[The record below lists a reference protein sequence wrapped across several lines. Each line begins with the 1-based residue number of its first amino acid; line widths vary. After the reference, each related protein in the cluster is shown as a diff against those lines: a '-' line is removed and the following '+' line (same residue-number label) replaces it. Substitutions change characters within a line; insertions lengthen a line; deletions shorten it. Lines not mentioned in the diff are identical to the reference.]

1 MTPAQFEQSNI
12 TDKQHFI
19 TETNTAL
26 NENFVDFEDIDT
38 KKVNSFNAQRKLATT
53 NMLRNEYGFKG
64 HFKSAARGDK
74 KMVRVDGKSSVGD
87 DKLYDAI
94 TGVMK
99 FPQELG
105 LVSADFTKGIDSNM
119 KYALNNVLDIKF
131 YSDDTKSVY
140 ENLRKEVYRKGSNK
154 GLQATDVVVLGT
166 ISSENFTHFISYN
179 EIGFAYQELELV
191 QEKFFICA
199 NITDRKN
206 IKSSANYKYMKKID
220 FTTMT
225 QGDVEV
231 SLHVDSKF
239 NYVYLVFR
247 NQGDIVYIVS
257 QRKNLNTANCS
268 FINNKKFTI
277 LKNTKKS
284 L

>member
-19 TETNTAL
+19 TEANTAL
-26 NENFVDFEDIDT
+26 NDTFVDFEDIDT
-38 KKVNSFNAQRKLATT
+38 KKVNSFNAQRKLATA
-53 NMLRNEYGFKG
+53 NMARNEYGFKG

-105 LVSADFTKGIDSNM
+105 LLSTDFTKGIDSNM

-131 YSDDTKSVY
+131 YSDDTKLVY
-140 ENLRKEVYRKGSNK
+140 ENLRKDVYRKGSNK
-154 GLQATDVVVLGT
+154 ILQAKDVALGT

-231 SLHVDSKF
+231 SLHVDTKF
-239 NYVYLVFR
+239 NYVYLTFKNEGEV
-247 NQGDIVYIVS
+247 VYIVS

-277 LKNTKKS
+277 LENTKKS

>member
-19 TETNTAL
+19 TEANTAL
-26 NENFVDFEDIDT
+26 NDTFVDFEDIDT
-38 KKVNSFNAQRKLATT
+38 KKINSFNAQRKLATA

-74 KMVRVDGKSSVGD
+74 KMVRVDGKSSIGD

-94 TGVMK
+94 TGIMK

-154 GLQATDVVVLGT
+154 GLQATDVTLGT

-179 EIGFAYQELELV
+179 EIGFAYQELSVLML
-191 QEKFFICA
+191 KRTI
-199 NITDRKN
+199 NI
-206 IKSSANYKYMKKID
+206 
-220 FTTMT
+220 
-225 QGDVEV
+225 
-231 SLHVDSKF
+231 
-239 NYVYLVFR
+239 
-247 NQGDIVYIVS
+247 
-257 QRKNLNTANCS
+257 
-268 FINNKKFTI
+268 
-277 LKNTKKS
+277 
-284 L
+284 

>member
-19 TETNTAL
+19 TEANTAL
-26 NENFVDFEDIDT
+26 NDTFVDFEDIDT
-38 KKVNSFNAQRKLATT
+38 KKVNSFNAQRKLATA

-94 TGVMK
+94 TGIMK

-131 YSDDTKSVY
+131 YSDDTKSIY

-154 GLQATDVVVLGT
+154 GLQATDVVLGT

-179 EIGFAYQELELV
+179 EIGFAYQELELT

-199 NITDRKN
+199 NVKE
-206 IKSSANYKYMKKID
+206 NYKYMKKID
-220 FTTMT
+220 FVTMT

-231 SLHVDSKF
+231 SLHVDTKF
-239 NYVYLVFR
+239 NYVYLTFKNEGEV
-247 NQGDIVYIVS
+247 VYMVS
-257 QRKNLNTANCS
+257 QRRNLNTANCS

-277 LKNTKKS
+277 LENTKKI
-284 L
+284 LN

>member
-19 TETNTAL
+19 KEANTAL
-26 NENFVDFEDIDT
+26 NDTFVDFEDIDT
-38 KKVNSFNAQRKLATT
+38 KKVNSFNAARKLATA
-53 NMLRNEYGFKG
+53 NMVRNEFGFKG

-74 KMVRVDGKSSVGD
+74 KMVRVDGKSSIGD

-94 TGVMK
+94 TGLMK
-99 FPQELG
+99 FPKDLG
-105 LVSADFTKGIDSNM
+105 LVSTDFTKGIDSNI

-140 ENLRKEVYRKGSNK
+140 DNLRKEVYRKGSNK
-154 GLQATDVVVLGT
+154 GLQATDVTLGT

-179 EIGFAYQELELV
+179 EIGFAYQELELT

-199 NITDRKN
+199 NVKE
-206 IKSSANYKYMKKID
+206 NYKYMKKID

-231 SLHVDSKF
+231 SLHVDTKF
-239 NYVYLVFR
+239 NYVYLTFKNEGEV
-247 NQGDIVYIVS
+247 VYMVS
-257 QRKNLNTANCS
+257 QRHSLNKANCS

-277 LKNTKKS
+277 LENTKKP
-284 L
+284 LN